1 MLCLLLLCIYPM
13 MVLPFVAMV
22 WVPVLWWTAGFAL
35 ISVVVMYNS
44 ESLNILSFPP
54 PPPDIA

>member
-35 ISVVVMYNS
+35 ISVVVMYKS
-44 ESLNILSFPP
+44 ESLNILCPP
-54 PPPDIA
+54 SDIA